1 MNELAILVP
10 VLHRPHRVE
19 PLLASIRTTTPDA
32 RVLFLCDHDDEPEI
46 QAVDDA
52 GAELVT
58 LEKANYARK
67 INEGVRLTEE
77 SHLLFGAD
85 DIEFHPGWYEHASHW
100 IEQGF
105 GVVSTNDVDGNDRV
119 ARGELAVH
127 PLVARWYA
135 ESETIDGSPGPLH
148 EGYPHEFIDREFS
161 EVARARKAFVYEPQ
175 AVVEHLHPFW
185 GKSWA
190 WGKDETER
198 LFRLY
203 QPRFIKGRR
212 LYAKRH
218 SMWKS
223 RL

>member
-1 MNELAILVP
+1 VTDLAILLP
-10 VLHRPHRVE
+10 VLRRPHRVE
-19 PLLASIRTTTPDA
+19 PVLESIAAATPDA
-32 RVLFLCDHDDEPEI
+32 HVVFLCDHDDFEM
-46 QAVDDA
+46 QGAVCDA
-52 GAELVT
+52 GAEMHAF
-58 LEKANYARK
+58 EKANYARK
-67 INEGVRLTEE
+67 INEGVRLTDEPM
-77 SHLLFGAD
+77 LFFGAD
-85 DIEFHPGWYEHASHW
+85 DLAFHPGWFERARRW
-100 IEQGF
+100 IDKGF
-105 GVVSTNDVDGNDRV
+105 GVVSTNDLGNDRV

-148 EGYPHEFIDREFS
+148 EGYVHEFIDREFS

-190 WGKDETER
+190 WGKEETAR